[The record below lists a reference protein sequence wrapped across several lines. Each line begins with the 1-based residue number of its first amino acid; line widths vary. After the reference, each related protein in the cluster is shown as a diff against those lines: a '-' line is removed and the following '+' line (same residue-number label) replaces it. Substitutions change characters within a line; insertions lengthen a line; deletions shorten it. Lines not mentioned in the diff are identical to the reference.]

1 MSFPVGRIAMTPKC
15 SRIRQLGRAT
25 MAGVVATLLSSQAF
39 AAGQCGMSSARQ
51 AFDVQGLK
59 SELMVTALSCNVQDR
74 YNAFVEKFRPDLTA
88 QEVALNSYFR
98 TTYGR
103 GAQTAHDDYITQLAN
118 AQSERG
124 LKAGVAFCQQ
134 RVSMFDEV
142 AVLENATDLGG
153 YAEAKDIVQPAS
165 YETCAAPSSLNHPA
179 RVRHIRAVRSSH
191 KG

>member
-1 MSFPVGRIAMTPKC
+1 MSFPVGRIAMAPEC

-142 AVLENATDLGG
+142 AVLDNATDLGG

>member
-1 MSFPVGRIAMTPKC
+1 MAIAY
-15 SRIRQLGRAT
+15 SRIPGRLGRMVWGVGLAALV
-25 MAGVVATLLSSQAF
+25 AGPAL
-39 AAGQCGMSSARQ
+39 AANQCGISAARE

-74 YNAFVEKFRPDLTA
+74 YNAFVAKFRPDLNA
-88 QEVALNSYFR
+88 EEGRLNGYFR

-103 GAQTAHDDYITQLAN
+103 GAQNAHDDYITQLAN
-118 AQSERG
+118 VQSERG
-124 LKAGVAFCQQ
+124 LKAGTAFCQQ

-142 AVLENATDLGG
+142 SVLNSASDLGG

-165 YETCAAPSSLNHPA
+165 YETCAAPSAVGHPA
-179 RVRHIRAVRSSH
+179 RVRRIRAVGHTH

>member
-1 MSFPVGRIAMTPKC
+1 MAFLTRRVPARRI
-15 SRIRQLGRAT
+15 GY
-25 MAGVVATLLSSQAF
+25 MAAGLALAALVAGPAL
-39 AAGQCGMSSARQ
+39 AAGQCGISSARE

-88 QEVALNSYFR
+88 EEGRLNGYFR
-98 TTYGR
+98 STYGR

-118 AQSERG
+118 VQSERG

-142 AVLENATDLGG
+142 SVLGSAADLGG
-153 YAEAKDIVQPAS
+153 YAEAKDIVQPSS
-165 YETCAAPSSLNHPA
+165 YETCAAPSAVGHPA
-179 RVRHIRAVRSSH
+179 RVRRIRAVGRSH

>member
-1 MSFPVGRIAMTPKC
+1 MAFLTRRVLACRIGCMAAG
-15 SRIRQLGRAT
+15 LGLAASV
-25 MAGVVATLLSSQAF
+25 AGPAL
-39 AAGQCGMSSARQ
+39 AAGQCGISSARE

-74 YNAFVEKFRPDLTA
+74 YNAFVEKFRPNLA
-88 QEVALNSYFR
+88 AEESRLNGYFR
-98 TTYGR
+98 STYGR

-118 AQSERG
+118 VQSERG

-142 AVLENATDLGG
+142 SVLDSASDLGG
-153 YAEAKDIVQPAS
+153 YAEAKDIVQPSS
-165 YETCAAPSSLNHPA
+165 YETCAAPSAAGRPA
-179 RVRHIRAVRSSH
+179 RVRHIRAVGHTH